1 MANLAQLEQAL
12 INADKAGNTEDAKI
26 LAAELRRAM
35 PSKNTFAGQAD
46 LLAEIRRSSS
56 EESGFI
62 ENIMSGFGA
71 GVVNTGEMA
80 ALGGAALLEEDS
92 ELSARDKIQSA
103 ADYLRPEGG
112 DQDALTY
119 QISSGLGSVVSTL
132 GAAAAATYGAA
143 ALGVG
148 AVGAGI
154 AGLTTAGA
162 VGVGAG
168 AGEASERARAA
179 GATKKERDQAT
190 LRGAAIGTLE
200 IIPLGKILK
209 IPGATRLMEK
219 IGGKTVEEGGSKIRS
234 ALSTGGVEA
243 AQEAAAAFLQNMN
256 ERGYNPEKELL
267 DAGIIDE
274 AVAGGGA
281 GVILQGVVDFFVK
294 GRAGKQSATDPTSEI
309 PPEEDSTVDPVVAE
323 TLARETEASALETQ
337 ALEAADRDDEA
348 AFEQATAEAA
358 QPDLFTRELQEAREA
373 RPEVALRE
381 QLESQ
386 GAERVPQR
394 ESITDPVVAPTQ
406 VAPVQEDMLDR
417 LDKMEL
423 EDAEIAELEGMFR
436 ADKIAEDELA
446 AIYGESEQ
454 ETNTAAQKDAA
465 SADRT
470 IDREAALEAVIGEPT
485 TGSYVNLERKFTKE
499 LEQRNIASGER
510 AKPTERE
517 VDRIRRA
524 ADVFAGMRPQEEV
537 KPAPTIIE
545 TTPEATQLDDIEARI
560 PERKAAAKPAAPS
573 QLSFPNMGRSK
584 TPRIEETPTAPNI
597 VTKEFMDGL
606 GIAPLAAIR
615 KRTEGKD
622 LNDPAIRNE
631 FVKFVNDVKM
641 PEKTRLNIARN
652 LEGTPE
658 AQLDLFQPKSRK
670 RAAPDKGETNAAT
683 TTSQSTTSGAS
694 VSTPRSP
701 VGAAPTAVTTQPD
714 TEVST
719 PPSGRGVADAE
730 RSTSDPVRGKGQQQ
744 RALNLPP
751 EPLQVS
757 SSTAETLEKKK
768 TNRKGTPKK
777 ELVSDA
783 KPAQVKKATTPKQVT
798 TKESVKKKTSAA
810 KKVKPV
816 SEVKDTTP
824 KQTTKK
830 EPVKKAATP
839 KEDKQLD
846 DLFDQQPEPVRQFS
860 DQTSQEFNKSVG
872 KEQTTA
878 DDKLT
883 IFTLLTNGATARDK
897 LGKAVIT
904 YLGKLRRPSDGLFMA
919 IYDVANS
926 TSQFRTTP
934 DMSQAEVDFF
944 KGMGS
949 KSGQDVLDWAKAN
962 LSAETNAWIDKTLA
976 NEIRQIE
983 RIQNTDYIDM
993 FNQRDSKI
1001 AVKDI
1006 LEDAQVAEDA
1016 QTDARANLEELGES
1030 ARSADRNVET
1040 EDKLIAEM
1048 AVKLAARIEKK
1059 LERGSVMGLD
1069 MPLHP
1074 AVRGLLRAGN
1084 LKGALRALSVTTADK
1099 RIANMA
1105 NKLADVVDSLV
1116 VTSQGLGMGVDARK
1130 KRAKGQ
1136 GFDTGTTYYHG
1147 TNADFTKFSKEQL
1160 GETTGAED
1168 ARMGF
1173 FFASNPAVAS
1183 TYADTRSGYEGGFVG
1198 ALNKFTRGKYE
1209 KVNEAII
1216 GLAGKSIVAKGGRV
1230 MPVYLRMENPLVVDH
1245 KDKSYD
1251 EGEYLAI
1258 LEQAY
1263 ENGNDGVVIKNT
1275 KDEGFVEGGDQTTD
1289 ISIVFD
1295 SGNIESTNA
1304 PFDPSERGST
1314 KVEVVENLKTAE
1326 GEPVAGL
1333 FDPETNTIKLDSEI
1347 GMNPHVLLHEMTHA
1361 AASATLSNK
1370 SHPMTRQLT
1379 KLFEDVKPYLD
1390 TAYGAKD
1397 VDEFLSEAMSN
1408 PEFQAKLAQINP
1420 KGGEHSA
1427 LQRFFNSVGNFLRK
1441 LVGMQPKKIES
1452 AQTVADR
1459 LVDGILAPAPKYRNA
1474 NELPMAST
1482 AEGVKEKMKEI
1493 DDTQKALNLPLT
1505 DKFREEWSDRF
1516 LTAMKDS
1523 KDNAVKSGTELLEFT
1538 KLKLLDSQ
1546 ALSDVAK
1553 RADNALGVL
1562 ADQFHKLME
1571 YQRGSMSTADNYV
1584 RNQVKVVDK
1593 WVASGGNKAKQKN
1606 LNDLIYSQEYGA
1618 TIYQVDP
1625 TKDKSYYKDKTDESG
1640 NSLEKVWLAQREDWK
1655 ELGDDGQN
1663 AYKTMRGMYRDLY
1676 GKLKDA
1682 INGRIDE
1689 ALKNNP
1695 DAAAELKKEV
1705 FAKLFDSN
1713 TLDVYFPLLRE
1724 GRYKLEFQYKDS
1736 AVKSET
1742 DKYVFQMFDSFAQR
1756 NRVLEQLKKDPD
1768 VISNTV
1774 KGMDGD
1780 FKTSDFNNAPSSS
1793 FVKQVLDSLSANN
1806 VDPTVQSEIMRLF
1819 IDALPESSFAK
1830 SLQRRKGTPGYMQ
1843 DAVYAMKTKGFD
1855 LGRQVEKLKYNA
1867 LIQSMEVRLNEIE
1880 VPAEDFTF
1888 NTIRDEI
1895 KVRMNFAKY
1904 GAKNKGIERYVRTF
1918 NQIAFVGTI
1927 GFNVAS
1933 AMVQTAQTPMFTY
1946 PMLGAR
1952 YGYRKTYDEI
1962 MKATSF
1968 VTGARGYGG
1977 TKLEKISVAYG
1988 IDAYYDITDNGDF
2001 VVKKGKDIP
2010 AERIKELERIAPLV
2024 RMASERGHLNRSF
2037 IFDALGL
2044 QEGGKA
2050 RKTDTVASKVAAA
2063 LDYGTGISA
2072 MLFNQSERFNRQVTM
2087 VASYNLALDRIE
2099 TDNPNMSTTE
2109 QRELAAEDA
2118 LYDTQEYNGGSTL
2131 ETAPRVVQ
2139 ENIGRVAGMYKTYG
2153 LRMYYTMFKT
2163 ARDMVDVYVEAR
2175 IAEGMPASVAKSLGS
2190 VAGKQIA
2197 GIHLSSLF
2205 FAGIHG
2211 VPLYG
2216 AVQLMADLI
2225 LFSDDEDDT
2234 NEIVREYLGEGW
2246 YKGAFNQILDQAG
2259 IGSDVASRVRLTGLI
2274 LQENRYNTNAS
2285 VEEDF
2290 LYYLGGPALSVIKR
2304 TGRGI
2309 KDLYNGEMQRG
2320 VENLLPVGFS
2330 NAYKSLDRYQQD
2342 GGIYSRRGDPI
2353 YDDMTSGE
2361 LFTQF
2366 LGFAPAEYLRIQEEN
2381 QRLKRIDRSLSR
2393 QRSDLTKKYYIA
2405 IRQGDWSEITR
2416 IKSDIQKYNKE
2427 HPTFELSPE
2436 SIARSLKQHIKTSE
2450 TMYNGISLS
2459 PAMRRV
2465 AEEHLYGVRNGF
2477 RPPTK

>member
-12 INADKAGNTEDAKI
+12 INADKAGRTEDAKI

-35 PSKNTFAGQAD
+35 RSKDPFAMQAD
-46 LLAEIRRSSS
+46 VQKQLRRSSS

-168 AGEASERARAA
+168 AGEASERARA
-179 GATKKERDQAT
+179 GDATEEERNTAT
-190 LRGAAIGTLE
+190 LRGAAIGSLE
-200 IIPLGKILK
+200 ILPLGKILK
-209 IPGATRLMEK
+209 IPGASRLMNK

-234 ALSTGGVEA
+234 ALTTGGTEA

-294 GRAGKQSATDPTSEI
+294 GRTVKRSATDSTSDI
-309 PPEEDSTVDPVVAE
+309 NLEDSTVDPAE
-323 TLARETEASALETQ
+323 TLARETEAASLETQ

-358 QPDLFTRELQEAREA
+358 QPDLFTRELQEARERA
-373 RPEVALRE
+373 MPPQE
-381 QLESQ
+381 QLE
-386 GAERVPQR
+386 PQR

-406 VAPVQEDMLDR
+406 PVPVQEDMLDR

-423 EDAEIAELEGMFR
+423 DDAEIAQIEEMLQADEVAAAEL
-436 ADKIAEDELA
+436 KTV
-446 AIYGESEQ
+446 YGESQQ
-454 ETNTAAQKDAA
+454 ETNAAAQKDAA

-470 IDREAALEAVIGEPT
+470 VDREAALEAVIGEPT

-524 ADVFAGMRPQEEV
+524 ADVFAGMRPQEEAKPV
-537 KPAPTIIE
+537 PPAPLEVGTPIE
-545 TTPEATQLDDIEARI
+545 TTPEATQLDTIEARI
-560 PERKAAAKPAAPS
+560 PERRAATKPAEPL
-573 QLSFPNMGRSK
+573 QLSFPFNANRK
-584 TPRIEETPTAPNI
+584 KPRIKETPTTPNI

-606 GIAPLAAIR
+606 GIAPSLPIR

-622 LNDPAIRNE
+622 LNDPAIRDQ
-631 FVKFVNDVKM
+631 FVALANNKKV
-641 PEKTRLNIARN
+641 PEQTRLNIARN
-652 LEGTPE
+652 LEGIPE

-683 TTSQSTTSGAS
+683 TTPQSTSSGAS
-694 VSTPRSP
+694 VPTPRPP

-730 RSTSDPVRGKGQQQ
+730 RSTSDPVRGKGKQQ
-744 RALNLPP
+744 RAL
-751 EPLQVS
+751 
-757 SSTAETLEKKK
+757 AETPERKAKKK
-768 TNRKGTPKK
+768 RPPVVIDTQATPQQRKIGALIKEEMDSDNKPKKVEK
-777 ELVSDA
+777 ELVSDD
-783 KPAQVKKATTPKQVT
+783 KPKQVKKT
-798 TKESVKKKTSAA
+798 
-810 KKVKPV
+810 
-816 SEVKDTTP
+816 TTP

-830 EPVKKAATP
+830 EPVVKATKT

-944 KGMGS
+944 QGMGS
-949 KSGQDVLDWAKAN
+949 KSGQQVLDWAKAN
-962 LSAETNAWIDKTLA
+962 LSAETNAWINKTLA

-1030 ARSADRNVET
+1030 ARSAEKDAAT

-1048 AVKLAARIEKK
+1048 AAKLAARLEKK

-1074 AVRGLLRAGN
+1074 GVRGLLRAGN

-1198 ALNKFTRGKYE
+1198 ALNKFTRGKYA

-1216 GLAGKSIVAKGGRV
+1216 GLAGKSIIPKGGKV

-1275 KDEGFVEGGDQTTD
+1275 KDEGFSESEGGDQTTD

-1295 SGNIESTNA
+1295 SNNIESTNA

-1314 KVEVVENLKTAE
+1314 KVEVVENLKTAA

-1482 AEGVKEKMKEI
+1482 AKDVKEKMEGI
-1493 DDTQKALNLPLT
+1493 DDTQKALHLPLT
-1505 DKFREEWSDRF
+1505 ERFRGEWADGIFDALST
-1516 LTAMKDS
+1516 LSEKTA
-1523 KDNAVKSGTELLEFT
+1523 FIR
-1538 KLKLLDSQ
+1538 LKLLDSQ

-1553 RADNALGVL
+1553 RANAKLGTL
-1562 ADQFHKLME
+1562 AREFHELME
-1571 YQRGSMSTADNYV
+1571 FQRGSMARADDFV
-1584 RNQVKVVDK
+1584 RDQVKVVDK

-1625 TKDKSYYKDKTDESG
+1625 TKPQSDYKDKTDESG
-1640 NSLEKVWLAQREDWK
+1640 NSLEDVWKAQRKDWNA
-1655 ELGDDGQN
+1655 LGADGQK
-1663 AYKTMRGMYRDLY
+1663 AYLTMRNMYRDLY

-1689 ALKNNP
+1689 ALSNNP

-1705 FAKLFDSN
+1705 FAKLFDNN

-1742 DKYVFQMFDSFAQR
+1742 DKYVFQMFDSKRQR
-1756 NRVLEQLKKDPD
+1756 DRVLEQLKKDPD

-1793 FVKQVLDSLSANN
+1793 FVKQVLDSLSANK
-1806 VDPTVQSEIMRLF
+1806 VDDTVQSEIMRLF

-1843 DAVYAMKTKGFD
+1843 DAVYAMKSKGFD

-1867 LIQSMEVRLNEIE
+1867 LIQSMEVRLNELE
-1880 VPAEDFTF
+1880 VPSKDFRF
-1888 NTIRDEI
+1888 NTIREEV

-1904 GAKNKGIERYVRTF
+1904 GAKMKGVERYVRTF
-1918 NQIAFVGTI
+1918 NQLAFVGTI

-1952 YGYRKTYDEI
+1952 YGYKKTYNEI
-1962 MKATSF
+1962 MNATSF
-1968 VTGARGYGG
+1968 VTGARGYGE
-1977 TKLEKISVAYG
+1977 TKLDKIAVAHG

-2001 VVKKGKDIP
+2001 VVKKEKGIP

-2024 RMASERGHLNRSF
+2024 RLASERGHLNRSF

-2050 RKTDTVASKVAAA
+2050 RKTDTMVSKVSAAV
-2063 LDYGTGISA
+2063 DYGTGISA

-2099 TDNPNMSTTE
+2099 TDNPKMPTAE
-2109 QRELAAEDA
+2109 QQQLAAEEA
-2118 LYDTQEYNGGSTL
+2118 LRDTQEYNGGSTL
-2131 ETAPRVVQ
+2131 ETAPRVAQ

-2163 ARDMVDVYVEAR
+2163 ARDLLSLESDAETR
-2175 IAEGMPASVAKSLGS
+2175 KIAA
-2190 VAGKQIA
+2190 KQIA

-2205 FAGIHG
+2205 FAGVHG

-2216 AVQLMADLI
+2216 AVQLLADLL
-2225 LFSDDEDDT
+2225 LFDDDEDDT
-2234 NEIVREYLGEGW
+2234 NERVRAYLGEGW

-2259 IGSDVASRVRLTGLI
+2259 IGADVGSRVRLTGLI
-2274 LQENRYNTNAS
+2274 LQENRYNPDPSA
-2285 VEEDF
+2285 EEF
-2290 LYYLGGPALSVIKR
+2290 IGYYIGGPALSVAKR
-2304 TGRGI
+2304 TGRGLM
-2309 KDLYNGEMQRG
+2309 DLYNGEMQRG
-2320 VENLLPVGFS
+2320 VENILPVGFS
-2330 NAYKSLDRYQQD
+2330 NAYKSLGRYQQD

-2353 YDDMTSGE
+2353 YDDMTGGE
-2361 LFTQF
+2361 LFTQL

-2381 QRLKRIDRSLSR
+2381 QRVKRIDRALADE
-2393 QRSDLTKKYYIA
+2393 RSDLTKKYYIA
-2405 IRQGDWSEITR
+2405 ARQGDWSEIGR
-2416 IKSDIQKYNKE
+2416 LEGEIQKYNRA
-2427 HPTFELSPE
+2427 HPSFELTID
-2436 SIARSLKQHIKTSE
+2436 SINRSLKQHMKSSE
-2450 TMYNGISLS
+2450 TMYNGVSLS
-2459 PAMRRV
+2459 PAMRRA

-2477 RPPTK
+2477 MPPTR

>member
-641 PEKTRLNIARN
+641 PEQTRLNIARN

-798 TKESVKKKTSAA
+798 TKESVKKKTSTA